1 MEDFVTICWD
11 KKILF
16 FKRNTSSNI
25 YFFCFLK
32 KMKIIIVVIIWFMN
46 FVLFSVPWSGW
57 FTSAKCRSQASW
69 RSPTSGTGRAVFPP
83 TNWDSGKSTTGSAI
97 RCAQFW
103 MKFWSF
109 FKKCLLSGLLSKP
122 SGDCW
127 GLEPG
132 DVFRVVH
139 IQDLEE
145 PDCQEVKES
154 KGHNSQAWQLRQR
167 LGSWDRVLT
176 VFYWE
181 HFFRWDNDRWTLP
194 LLDTQ
199 PVHQILNK

>member
-1 MEDFVTICWD
+1 
-11 KKILF
+11 
-16 FKRNTSSNI
+16 
-25 YFFCFLK
+25 
-32 KMKIIIVVIIWFMN
+32 MN

-69 RSPTSGTGRAVFPP
+69 RSPTGRAPP

-109 FKKCLLSGLLSKP
+109 FKKYLLSGLLSKP
-122 SGDCW
+122 PGDCW

-132 DVFRVVH
+132 DVLRVVH
-139 IQDLEE
+139 LQDLEE
-145 PDCQEVKES
+145 PDYQEVKES
-154 KGHNSQAWQLRQR
+154 KGHNSQPWQLRQ
-167 LGSWDRVLT
+167 SFDS
-176 VFYWE
+176 FYWE

>member
-1 MEDFVTICWD
+1 
-11 KKILF
+11 
-16 FKRNTSSNI
+16 
-25 YFFCFLK
+25 
-32 KMKIIIVVIIWFMN
+32 MKIIIVVIIWFMN

-69 RSPTSGTGRAVFPP
+69 RSPTSGTGRAMFPP

-139 IQDLEE
+139 MQDLEE

-154 KGHNSQAWQLRQR
+154 KGHTVTLK
-167 LGSWDRVLT
+167 LGSWDRGLAVET
-176 VFYWE
+176 EFWQ
-181 HFFRWDNDRWTLP
+181 FFIGNIFSGETMIDGLFP
-194 LLDTQ
+194 SCLLYTSPSPRD
-199 PVHQILNK
+199 

>member
-1 MEDFVTICWD
+1 
-11 KKILF
+11 
-16 FKRNTSSNI
+16 
-25 YFFCFLK
+25 
-32 KMKIIIVVIIWFMN
+32 MKIIIVVIIWFMN